1 MEFLNFAEDKTAGRE
16 AVEKML
22 ILFSPFAPH
31 FCEELWEKLGN
42 QESILK
48 QKWPE
53 YDENLIKEEIIKL
66 AIQINGKVR
75 DKIEIQNGLTEEE
88 IRVIVLKSE
97 KVKKWIEGRQI
108 TKFLFIPP
116 ALVNIV
122 VK

>member
-1 MEFLNFAEDKTAGRE
+1 
-16 AVEKML
+16 ML